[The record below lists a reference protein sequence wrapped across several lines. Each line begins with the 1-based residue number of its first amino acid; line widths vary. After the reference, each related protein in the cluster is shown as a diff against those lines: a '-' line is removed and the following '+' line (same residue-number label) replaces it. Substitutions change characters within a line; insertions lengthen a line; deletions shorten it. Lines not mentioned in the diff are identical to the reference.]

1 MWREVLRFAV
11 PGVIALVV
19 VGAGTLW
26 VASSVATEEAVR
38 DARDDARLLARGVVE
53 PVITDGL
60 VTGDRE
66 AVDVVDEVV
75 RSRVL
80 DDRVVSVRVWSAD
93 GTILYADERELVGQ
107 RFELDEDDLAVIEDG
122 GAESEIS
129 ELDKPENVGQLA
141 YGELLEVYT
150 RVRTPSGEPLL
161 FEVYQ
166 RQSTVDS
173 RARDVLG
180 ALGPL
185 VIVPLVLL
193 LAIELTLAWRMAHR
207 LRQSTED
214 REQLLRQAIDASE
227 AERRRIAAD
236 LHDGVVQDLV
246 GVSYTLAALSDTATS
261 DGSADQA
268 RRLAGAAAETR
279 RAVRSLRS
287 LLVEIYPPN
296 LADTG
301 LEGALTD
308 LAAAADRNGT
318 TVDVVVDPTVDL
330 PADQQAVVYRVVR
343 EALQNVAKHARAEQ
357 VTVRLVPRD
366 DGAQLTVVDD
376 GQGFDPA
383 AVAEGHVGLRLL
395 DDLAREHGDVLEVTS
410 GDAGTTIRLD
420 VRP

>member
-1 MWREVLRFAV
+1 VWREVLRFAV